1 MASPHSSADN
11 ENSTVTK
18 TLRNAPLRSSS
29 TILIM
34 PSTSKSFH
42 VDNVQTAIKKKI
54 KKKRTRLD
62 DYDVELAAKK
72 QKIQKISEDI
82 SKALNILTSATGKTV
97 AKASANLFSANSS
110 VKGICSSKLSFFFF
124 FCRQRLNFFS
134 LFPTRSFLCVNIF
147 WQIFR
152 SLLLSHISRISHIS
166 LSLIFSLLSV
176 GSPSKSNTLVLKFQF
191 VVTLA
196 TKTSAEKN

>member
-42 VDNVQTAIKKKI
+42 VDNVQTEIKKKI

-110 VKGICSSKLSFFFF
+110 VKGICSSKLSFSFSFSFFSSRFFF
-124 FCRQRLNFFS
+124 
-134 LFPTRSFLCVNIF
+134 LCQHILANI
-147 WQIFR
+147 
-152 SLLLSHISRISHIS
+152 
-166 LSLIFSLLSV
+166 
-176 GSPSKSNTLVLKFQF
+176 
-191 VVTLA
+191 
-196 TKTSAEKN
+196 

>member
-110 VKGICSSKLSFFFF
+110 VKGICSSKLSFSFSFFF
-124 FCRQRLNFFS
+124 FFFFFFFTI
-134 LFPTRSFLCVNIF
+134 LFFVSTYFGKYLGLLVF
-147 WQIFR
+147 
-152 SLLLSHISRISHIS
+152 LLLSHISCISHIS
-166 LSLIFSLLSV
+166 LSLVFFSFIS
-176 GSPSKSNTLVLKFQF
+176 G
-191 VVTLA
+191 
-196 TKTSAEKN
+196 